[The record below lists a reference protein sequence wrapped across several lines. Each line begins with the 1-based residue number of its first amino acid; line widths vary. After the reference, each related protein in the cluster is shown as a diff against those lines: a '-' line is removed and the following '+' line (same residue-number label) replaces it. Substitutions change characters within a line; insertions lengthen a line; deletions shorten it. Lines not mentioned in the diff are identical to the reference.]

1 MAAVIHRHRRN
12 AESRSCATKRL
23 VASRRSLLVA
33 VVWCCGILLGGTLP
47 ALSALPTAVADSTSL
62 PISSVVL
69 LDSSAPAPSV
79 FARIARDI
87 GEQATAPFSLT
98 SNQALWLGAGTLT
111 TAGLFALDDDLDR
124 AVRNLKRDH
133 EWINTANPI
142 ITELGGTYGLV
153 GLGAFAGYSLLAGD
167 AKARETSLMAVEAFA
182 LSGLWVQVAKSLAGR
197 ERPYIS
203 YNYSHK
209 AGGEWHGPLAQWT
222 DGKHLPSSA
231 YSSFPSGHTTTA
243 FALATVFAEQY
254 SDSPLVP
261 IIAYTTASLVGIS
274 RMIENRHWASD
285 VFVGACLG
293 HLCAKQITSHS
304 TTAPKKSHAAQQP
317 TLQWYVGMAA
327 QTPTI
332 GIVVPVL
339 Q

>member
-1 MAAVIHRHRRN
+1 MATVSSILAHTKKLQRGYAITQAVYWVSFH
-12 AESRSCATKRL
+12 L
-23 VASRRSLLVA
+23 VLLL
-33 VVWCCGILLGGTLP
+33 CCG
-47 ALSALPTAVADSTSL
+47 ALSAREL
-62 PISSVVL
+62 PIL
-69 LDSSAPAPSV
+69 ATPDSSAQPVRNITLPDSTTPTPSV
-79 FARIARDI
+79 IARVLRDV

-98 SNQALWLGAGTLT
+98 TNQALWLGAGTLS
-111 TAGLFALDDDLDR
+111 TAGLIAIDNDLDR

-142 ITELGGTYGLV
+142 VTELGGSYGLI
-153 GLGAFAGYSLLAGD
+153 GLGVFTGYSFLADD
-167 AKARETSLMAVEAFA
+167 AKAKETSLMAVEAFA
-182 LSGLWVQVAKSLAGR
+182 LSGLWVQVAKHLAGR
-197 ERPYIS
+197 ERPFIS
-203 YNYSHK
+203 YEYSHK
-209 AGGEWHGPLAQWT
+209 PGGEWHGPLAQWL
-222 DGKHLPSSA
+222 DDEHLPSSA

-261 IIAYTTASLVGIS
+261 IIAYTTASIVGVS

-304 TTAPKKSHAAQQP
+304 TTAPNKNHAATSPQP
-317 TLQWYVGMAA
+317 AVQWYISMAT

-332 GIVVPVL
+332 GIVVPL
-339 Q
+339 L